1 MRIVWLIFTLIVL
14 TACSFA
20 SQHKVLNPVGSE
32 GQSSGEQLVSAL
44 LDDAYEA
51 YLRTS
56 PISASMRGL
65 REYDRLVSD
74 LSDQARE
81 ISYQGLERRL
91 SRAKQ
96 LLAEHSDLRE
106 TDRLSLELLVAKSS
120 DSLNLRRFKREEQ
133 RLTQLNGLQT
143 WLMQLTKRLPIRTEQ
158 ERKDYLV
165 RLQKIATMVDEEVTL
180 LRRGLKS
187 GNTPPR
193 AVLAGVDSQVKAML
207 NEAHLAKPL
216 SHPLLSPFRTEG
228 VSAEDRAQA
237 EDIFRRSLAPSIER
251 YQTFV
256 IEEYIGGARQTIA
269 AYDLPN
275 GKALYRALIQHYTTT
290 SLEPNEIHALG
301 LSEVK
306 RIRTEMEKVMRESPW
321 AKDRPVEDLDFA
333 EFLKHLRQDQ
343 LFYFDTEEEM
353 LREYAVIAKE
363 VDLHLAKLFGRLPR
377 LPFGLEEMDPSIAER
392 APTAYYYSGS
402 AKNGKPGRFIVNTSK
417 LDERPKY
424 EMVALALHEAEPGHH
439 LQIALAQEL
448 ASEGLHPWRETLS
461 FTVFV
466 EGWALYAEQLG
477 YHMGA
482 EACGLYCDPYDKFGQ
497 LAYEMWRALRLVVDT
512 GIHAKGWSRDQAV
525 NYMLANS
532 SMSPHNAQAEVD
544 RYIAWPGQALAY
556 KIGEL
561 EINKLRKRAQQAM
574 ADQFDIREFH
584 DEVLRRGAMPI
595 SLLSTYVDAW
605 IEKKVKAPKPLMRSS
620 EIH

>member
-44 LDDAYEA
+44 LDEAYEA

-165 RLQKIATMVDEEVTL
+165 RLQKIATMVDEEVAL

-216 SHPLLSPFRTEG
+216 SHPLLSPSEPKVSLLRTERRQKTSSDEAWHR
-228 VSAEDRAQA
+228 VSRG
-237 EDIFRRSLAPSIER
+237 I
-251 YQTFV
+251 
-256 IEEYIGGARQTIA
+256 
-269 AYDLPN
+269 
-275 GKALYRALIQHYTTT
+275 
-290 SLEPNEIHALG
+290 
-301 LSEVK
+301 
-306 RIRTEMEKVMRESPW
+306 
-321 AKDRPVEDLDFA
+321 
-333 EFLKHLRQDQ
+333 KHLLSKNILVEPDKRS
-343 LFYFDTEEEM
+343 
-353 LREYAVIAKE
+353 
-363 VDLHLAKLFGRLPR
+363 RLMIYP
-377 LPFGLEEMDPSIAER
+377 
-392 APTAYYYSGS
+392 
-402 AKNGKPGRFIVNTSK
+402 
-417 LDERPKY
+417 
-424 EMVALALHEAEPGHH
+424 MV
-439 LQIALAQEL
+439 
-448 ASEGLHPWRETLS
+448 R
-461 FTVFV
+461 
-466 EGWALYAEQLG
+466 
-477 YHMGA
+477 
-482 EACGLYCDPYDKFGQ
+482 
-497 LAYEMWRALRLVVDT
+497 
-512 GIHAKGWSRDQAV
+512 
-525 NYMLANS
+525 
-532 SMSPHNAQAEVD
+532 
-544 RYIAWPGQALAY
+544 
-556 KIGEL
+556 
-561 EINKLRKRAQQAM
+561 
-574 ADQFDIREFH
+574 
-584 DEVLRRGAMPI
+584 
-595 SLLSTYVDAW
+595 LSTA
-605 IEKKVKAPKPLMRSS
+605 
-620 EIH
+620 H